1 MHMPMPAA
9 AAAWDS
15 STPSHAPGIG
25 QPMTVVQP
33 AKCIQK
39 EKRKLEQGASNQIEN
54 AFGE

>member
-1 MHMPMPAA
+1 MPMPAA